1 MDTAVGPGRLLPAFT
16 LPILNRQGAIS
27 SWDYK
32 QRRNL
37 VLLFA
42 TPLRECSGLIERLS
56 ARYDAYRQLDC
67 EILLITTD
75 EEIAARAFRV
85 PFPILHDETA
95 LVRRRMLGEDSA
107 HDVKAVTA
115 LVADRWGEVYRRLEF
130 HPGDPEKAEREL
142 ISWVEFVDIQC
153 NECFPSEWPP
163 LN

>member
-42 TPLRECSGLIERLS
+42 TPLSECSGLIESLS

-75 EEIAARAFRV
+75 EETAARAFRV
-85 PFPILHDETA
+85 PFPILHDEAA
-95 LVRRRMLGEDSA
+95 LVRRRVLGEDS
-107 HDVKAVTA
+107 HNVKAVTA
-115 LVADRWGEVYRRLEF
+115 LVADRWGEVYARLTPD
-130 HPGDPEKAEREL
+130 PGEPDAAEREL
-142 ISWVEFVDIQC
+142 ISWVEFVDMQC